1 MLNII
6 SQLIKFES
14 PVTGL
19 QVRGWHHMSGWGGG
33 FFMWIVVV
41 ILVAAI
47 IYLVLRQRDITSG
60 SGKEQDALEILK
72 KRYARGELTKQEYD
86 RMRKDLLE

>member
-14 PVTGL
+14 PATGL

-33 FFMWIVVV
+33 FFMWIVLVV
-41 ILVAAI
+41 LVAAI
-47 IYLVLRQRDITSG
+47 IYLILRQRDLSSG
-60 SGKEQDALEILK
+60 SAGQDALEILK
-72 KRYARGELTKQEYD
+72 QRYARGELTKQEYEQ
-86 RMRKDLLE
+86 MRKDLQE